1 MSFSWISDSDLAK
14 HIDRL
19 IAAARSSIEDAHGRR
34 QRNRPDPFGS
44 LLVAASYNLRGVEG
58 LEQVQDAESSLRG
71 MSNALGSFHQGM
83 LGSVNGWRDHDAG
96 YDIEGQSHRIVAEI
110 KNKHNTMN
118 TSTRRAVVSDLQTAV
133 RQKGRG
139 WRGYLVIIIPR
150 RPVRYNRQLGQERV
164 YEVDGASFYHIATGE
179 PNAIHDLFEHVCNR
193 LSPSP
198 EVADYCRS
206 IMLESLPPRHS

>member
-1 MSFSWISDSDLAK
+1 MSFSWISDNDLSE

-19 IAAARSSIEDAHGRR
+19 LAAAENSIANAHGRR
-34 QRNRPDPFGS
+34 RRNRLDPFGS
-44 LLVAASYNLRGVEG
+44 LLVAASYELTSVEG

-71 MSNALGSFHQGM
+71 MSNALGSFHQGV

-96 YDIEGQSHRIVAEI
+96 YDIEGQSRRIVAEI

-118 TSTRRAVVSDLQTAV
+118 TTTRRGVESDLQTAV

-139 WRGYLVIIIPR
+139 WKAYLVIIIPR
-150 RPVRYNRQLGQERV
+150 KPERYTKQLGQDKV
-164 YEVDGASFYHIATGE
+164 YEIDGASFYHIVTGQ
-179 PNAIHDLFEHVCNR
+179 PNAMHDLFEHVCNR

-198 EVADYCRS
+198 EVANYCKS
-206 IMLESLPPRHS
+206 IMVESLPSRLA